1 MNRTIKYTLISVGII
16 GTGIGIWLLF
26 FKKKGGSQ
34 FPNVDNKSKNEKT
47 NFLNTNSS
55 KYTGEGDPLTLYSKG
70 ENVKCLQKWLNVKG
84 CKDKNGSG
92 LDVDGYFGPLTESA
106 LKNCGYPSG
115 TISLNNLRKEVTT
128 LLNAGQTIDCSS
140 SSCCANITIV
150 NNNGGNGGGC
160 DYNNDWDCD
169 GVPDMIDKDVNPN
182 AGIEPEGG
190 VYQPYLPYQT
200 APYLGATLFAF
211 TGEN

>member
-1 MNRTIKYTLISVGII
+1 MNRTLKYTLLTIGIV

-34 FPNVDNKSKNEKT
+34 FPDVDDRSKNEKI

-55 KYTGEGDPLTLYSKG
+55 KYTGEGDPLKIYSKG

-106 LKNCGYPSG
+106 LKNCGYASG
-115 TISLNNLRKEVTT
+115 TISLNNLTKEVTT
-128 LLNAGQTIDCSS
+128 SINAGETIDCSS
-140 SSCCANITIV
+140 SSCCANISIV
-150 NNNGGNGGGC
+150 VNSGNQGC
-160 DYNNDWDCD
+160 DGDWDCD

-182 AGIEPEGG
+182 AIYVPQEPYT
-190 VYQPYLPYQT
+190 YQP
-200 APYLGATLFAF
+200 APYPYSTIDTTGPGLFAF
-211 TGEN
+211 TGKN